1 MISISKTVI
10 DEQQFIWTDKNKE
23 VDPRANQQIEFV
35 GQSENSDEAI
45 VASESMIILTIV
57 KRILKRTEIRSRKCD
72 SLDCFKDGKK
82 NNKKKTK
89 ILPRRFNSVTKD
101 GKLWRSKRQNNQ
113 CTTKQFDMYIKK

>member
-82 NNKKKTK
+82 K
-89 ILPRRFNSVTKD
+89 
-101 GKLWRSKRQNNQ
+101 
-113 CTTKQFDMYIKK
+113 